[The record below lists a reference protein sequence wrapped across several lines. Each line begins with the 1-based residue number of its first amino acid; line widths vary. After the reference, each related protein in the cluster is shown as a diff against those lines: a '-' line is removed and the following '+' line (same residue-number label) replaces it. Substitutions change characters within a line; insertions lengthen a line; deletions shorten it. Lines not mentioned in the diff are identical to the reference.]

1 MICLCCQ
8 ARIKRLKG
16 IRKVARLSGKK
27 VDVAFCNEQEANK
40 WAESC
45 EDKFEGW
52 VRVVRPT
59 TLLWAAAIGL
69 FLGWYVNR

>member
-1 MICLCCQ
+1 MICLWCQ
-8 ARIKRLKG
+8 ARIKRLRG
-16 IRKVARLSGKK
+16 IRKVALLSGKK

-40 WAESC
+40 WAESYK
-45 EDKFEGW
+45 ERFEGW
-52 VRVVRPT
+52 VRVVRLT